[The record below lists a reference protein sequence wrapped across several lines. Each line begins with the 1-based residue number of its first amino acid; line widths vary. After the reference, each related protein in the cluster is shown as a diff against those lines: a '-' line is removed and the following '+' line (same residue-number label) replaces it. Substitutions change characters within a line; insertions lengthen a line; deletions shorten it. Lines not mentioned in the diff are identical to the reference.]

1 MGSCERC
8 DGSGQMQVDGHE
20 MPCTCLRSIDAQVE
34 AAQAHLQALV
44 ARQRVALLREE
55 WSWLDGASLE
65 EGAVTPSPGGRWW
78 ARTERYE
85 LGEPSS
91 LELWVADPQQ
101 EEGVEAW
108 VAELACGP
116 GGWSLVEATSQ
127 GWAIMAPRPT
137 PSEAMVAGL
146 EAADAQ
152 MLRDGAPVTID
163 GAQWAPRGIHEWSAG
178 GLARVQ
184 HTPAGWSYSVGMW
197 GSSRA
202 ATGLEGGAL
211 PALWRATY
219 ALRLAV
225 REVGL

>member
-1 MGSCERC
+1 
-8 DGSGQMQVDGHE
+8 
-20 MPCTCLRSIDAQVE
+20 MPCTCLRGIDAQVE

-55 WSWLDGASLE
+55 WLWLDGASRKVGE
-65 EGAVTPSPGGRWW
+65 VTPSPCGRWW
-78 ARTERYE
+78 ARAQCYDL
-85 LGEPSS
+85 LGEPD
-91 LELWVADPQQ
+91 LEVWLSEPDDNSVDGWVASI
-101 EEGVEAW
+101 
-108 VAELACGP
+108 VAPAD
-116 GGWSLVEATSQ
+116 GWSLVEATSQ
-127 GWAIMAPRPT
+127 GGATMAPRPT

-163 GAQWAPRGIHEWSAG
+163 GAVWTLRGSHEWSAG

-184 HTPAGWSYSVGMW
+184 HTPAGWSYAVGMW

-211 PALWRATY
+211 LALWRATA
-219 ALRLAV
+219 ALRAHA

>member
-55 WSWLDGASLE
+55 WSWLDRASLQVGE
-65 EGAVTPSPGGRWW
+65 VTASPCGRWW
-78 ARTERYE
+78 ARAQCYDL
-85 LGEPSS
+85 LGESD
-91 LELWVADPQQ
+91 LEVWLSEPDDTCVDGWVASM
-101 EEGVEAW
+101 VR
-108 VAELACGP
+108 VAD
-116 GGWSLVEATSQ
+116 
-127 GWAIMAPRPT
+127 GWALHDALPPRGAERPT
-137 PSEAMVAGL
+137 TLRMSGAMASGL
-146 EAADAQ
+146 RLTDER
-152 MLRDGAPVTID
+152 LLGEGGPVTID
-163 GAQWAPRGIHEWSAG
+163 GVTWAPRGIHEWTAG
-178 GLARVQ
+178 GLALVQ
-184 HTPAGWSYSVGMW
+184 HTPGGWSYSVGMW
-197 GSSRA
+197 GSSRR